1 MALLITIIQSY
12 SEELD
17 LPQSFL
23 KCINRQVKEMRISI
37 VGVKGGSGKSTI
49 SLLLSK
55 ALAEQGE
62 NVLLVDRD
70 PLGWSSRILGLKGD
84 GLVKSVVEGKEPK
97 DFYAEKNYNLGKLS
111 VIKFFGE
118 GPRFYTDMSIV
129 HRSQPLMNKIEELYT
144 QILKKKFDFYVV
156 DNPSYVDFNDEV
168 VKHELSIFL
177 KNFPDEEILRIY
189 VTDPSEPSIAATVDY
204 VKKLES
210 QSNVGKGYCV
220 IINLVPP
227 YPEDIDK
234 VKISLNEALEETK
247 LPKGFVLPFIEK
259 LFQLTEIED
268 LEVPEEVKELARQLK
283 DLKRK

>member
-1 MALLITIIQSY
+1 
-12 SEELD
+12 
-17 LPQSFL
+17 
-23 KCINRQVKEMRISI
+23 MRISI
-37 VGVKGGSGKSTI
+37 TGIKGGSGKSTI

-55 ALAEQGE
+55 ALVEQGG

-70 PLGWSSRILGLKGD
+70 PLGWSSRILGLEGD
-84 GLVKSVVEGKEPK
+84 GLVKTIVEDRETK
-97 DFYAEKNYNLGKLS
+97 DFYAEKNYDFGKIS

-129 HRSQPLMNKIEELYT
+129 HRSQLLLNKIEELYT
-144 QILKKKFDFYVV
+144 QILKKKFDFYVI

-189 VTDPSEPSIAATVDY
+189 VTDPSEPSIRATVDY
-204 VKKLES
+204 VKKLEN
-210 QSNVGKGYCV
+210 QSNVGKGYCF

-234 VKISLNEALEETK
+234 AKMDLNEVLDETK
-247 LPKGFVLPFIEK
+247 LAKGFVLPFMEK
-259 LFQLTEIED
+259 LFQFTEIED